1 MTDHATGLR
10 ARLAAL
16 RLDLTPL
23 RTSRDFR
30 LLLVAG
36 SAFYLGVM
44 ANFVAIPFQLY
55 ALTGSNFA
63 VGAFGLLQIV
73 PLMAAGLYGGA
84 LADRLDRRRVIVA
97 TGVVQVLGTTGL
109 LVNAL
114 AARPSVAAV
123 YTLGVVLVVSA
134 SIQRP
139 SKEALVPRVVRH
151 EELPAA
157 VALSSVGAQLGML
170 AGPAL
175 GGLALAW
182 GGAPWSYGLTLAGM
196 VAATALFAALRPYPQ
211 LEPVAG
217 TAGTLREIRDGLVY
231 AARRRDLLGTYL
243 VDLVA
248 MFLAMPMV
256 LFPALALDVLER
268 PELLGLLYSAGV
280 VGSLLATL
288 TSGWTGRVRRQGRA
302 VVIAA
307 GAWGASVAV
316 AGLTEQAWLVLL
328 MLVVAGACDMVSGR
342 FRSIIRNQT
351 IPDSHRGRLAGIE
364 LLSYSLGPLGG
375 EARAGLVADATSVR
389 TAIVSGGVLC
399 VAGVGATA
407 AALGEFWRY
416 DAATDEHA
424 VRERQVRAA
433 RAAAEAGPRVAQARR
448 RR

>member
-1 MTDHATGLR
+1 MTGADADDAPSGPR
-10 ARLAAL
+10 VRLAGL

-30 LLLVAG
+30 LLLVGG

-63 VGAFGLLQIV
+63 VGAFGLIQIV

-84 LADRLDRRRVIVA
+84 LADRLDRRRVIVVSSL
-97 TGVVQVLGTTGL
+97 TQVLATAGL
-109 LVNAL
+109 LLNAL
-114 AARPSVAAV
+114 APRPSVVAIYA
-123 YTLGVVLVVSA
+123 LGVVLVVSS

-151 EELPAA
+151 DELPAA
-157 VALSSVGAQLGML
+157 VALSSAGAQLGML
-170 AGPAL
+170 SGPAL

-182 GGAPWSYGLTLAGM
+182 AGAPWSYGLTLAAM
-196 VAATALFAALRPYPQ
+196 TAATVLFAVLRPYPR
-211 LEPVAG
+211 LEPAAG
-217 TAGTLREIRDGLVY
+217 TAGTLREIAEGLRY
-231 AARRRDLLGTYL
+231 AVGRRDLLGTYV
-243 VDLVA
+243 VDMVA
-248 MFLAMPMV
+248 MLLAMPTV
-256 LFPALALDVLER
+256 LFPALALDVLHR
-268 PELLGLLYSAGV
+268 PALLGLLYSAGV
-280 VGSLLATL
+280 VGSLLATV
-288 TSGWTGRVRRQGRA
+288 TSGWTARVRRQGRA
-302 VVIAA
+302 VVLAA
-307 GAWGASVAV
+307 AAWGAAVAV
-316 AGLTEQAWLVLL
+316 VGLTTWPWLVLL
-328 MLVVAGACDMVSGR
+328 MLVVAGACDMISGL
-342 FRSIIRNQT
+342 FRSIIWNQT

-407 AALGEFWRY
+407 AGLREFWRY

-424 VRERQVRAA
+424 VRERELRAA
-433 RAAAEAGPRVAQARR
+433 RAAAQAP
-448 RR
+448 